1 MSRARRYFCDAKQ
14 PRGLPAD
21 GATAQACCS
30 QGCTGM
36 RKAQGA
42 MFRHCAGPQASK
54 ALSAPSVCPRPLNTP
69 GSPLPLGSL
78 PPAPPPP
85 PPGAPAAGSPPA
97 TGSQPPVNQG
107 GGRATPPLPPPPPP
121 PPAVG
126 RSPARLARVLVGS
139 AGLRRWDLL
148 LGRSARTCTLW
159 LQTLQTFEVHALH
172 RDTDLH
178 AACVR
183 EACQHDAKGLSC
195 KVLKRS
201 ERSRCSHSRLSHAVS
216 SLWLAARRG
225 RKRAWVRRRQCR
237 GAR

>member
-1 MSRARRYFCDAKQ
+1 MSRARRCFCDAKQ

-107 GGRATPPLPPPPPP
+107 GGCATPPLPPPPPP
-121 PPAVG
+121 CQ
-126 RSPARLARVLVGS
+126 RLPGS
-139 AGLRRWDLL
+139 LL
-148 LGRSARTCTLW
+148 
-159 LQTLQTFEVHALH
+159 
-172 RDTDLH
+172 
-178 AACVR
+178 
-183 EACQHDAKGLSC
+183 
-195 KVLKRS
+195 
-201 ERSRCSHSRLSHAVS
+201 VS
-216 SLWLAARRG
+216 SPINQPVDVLCVLQVFQVKAASLSGCPLQIQATAGAFHSSLLPRTHHPDAGRG
-225 RKRAWVRRRQCR
+225 
-237 GAR
+237 GARQATLPRTASPGPRRPTM